1 MKANPSMEELIHEI
15 CSDLEQEQSIKI
27 LFAVENGSR
36 AWRMASSD
44 SDYDVR
50 FVFARPVREY
60 LQIRRPTQVI
70 IASFDKIGQ
79 SCTENAFIDMS
90 GFDIFKYVELLSKS
104 NPTTI
109 EWLVTDIVYYGKQ
122 NEVFREFA
130 LQHFSELALYRHY
143 ESMCRDN
150 YKKYIESGKRLTYK
164 VYLYALRGLVNALW
178 VLHRRRVPP
187 IVFKDA
193 LKGMAEIVPQSISD
207 RIDEIMRL
215 KSQGT
220 EKGKIGNIAELDEYI
235 EEFLEDSAGISLEK
249 PEPPLD
255 MLNREMQRIL
265 LCPWDGHEV

>member
-1 MKANPSMEELIHEI
+1 MEELIHEI
-15 CSDLEQEQSIKI
+15 CSDLERELSIRI

-36 AWRMASSD
+36 AWRMASKD

-60 LQIRRPTQVI
+60 LQIKRPTQVVN
-70 IASFDKIGQ
+70 ATFDPNGQ
-79 SCTENAFIDMS
+79 PCTENAFIDMS

-109 EWLVTDIVYYGKQ
+109 EWLVTDIVYYGRQDK
-122 NEVFREFA
+122 VFKEFA
-130 LQHFSELALYRHY
+130 LQYFSELALYRHY

-164 VYLYALRGLVNALW
+164 VYLYAVRGLVNALW
-178 VLHRRRVPP
+178 VPHRRCVPP

-193 LKGMAEIVPQSISD
+193 LQGMAEIVPQSVSD

-220 EKGKIGNIAELDEYI
+220 EKTKTGNIAELDEYI
-235 EEFLEDSAGISLEK
+235 EGFLEDSAGISLEK

-255 MLNREMQRIL
+255 MLNREVQRIL
-265 LCPWDGHEV
+265 LGPWNGHKV

>member
-1 MKANPSMEELIHEI
+1 MEATPPMEELIHKI
-15 CSDLEQEQSIKI
+15 CSDLEQELSMRI

-50 FVFARPVREY
+50 FVFVRPVREY
-60 LQIRRPTQVI
+60 LQIKKLPQVI
-70 IASFDKIGQ
+70 NATFDRNGQ
-79 SCTENAFIDMS
+79 PCTESAVIDMS

-122 NEVFREFA
+122 NEVFKEFA
-130 LQHFSELALYRHY
+130 LQHFSELALYCHY

-164 VYLYALRGLVNALW
+164 VYLYVVRGLVNALW
-178 VLHRRRVPP
+178 VLHRRQIPP

-193 LKGMAEIVPQSISD
+193 LQGMAEIVPQSIRD

-220 EKGKIGNIAELDEYI
+220 EKAKIGNIAELDEYI

-249 PEPPLD
+249 PEPPLN
-255 MLNREMQRIL
+255 MLNREVQRIL
-265 LCPWDGHEV
+265 LGPRDGHKV